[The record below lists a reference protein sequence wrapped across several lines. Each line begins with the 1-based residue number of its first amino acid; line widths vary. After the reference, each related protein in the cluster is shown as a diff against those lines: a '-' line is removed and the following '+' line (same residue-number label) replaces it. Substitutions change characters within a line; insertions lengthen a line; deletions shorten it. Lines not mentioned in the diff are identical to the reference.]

1 MGPCLVC
8 GLLLYYICYT
18 YYCMRSW
25 CLVVGEKS
33 ADRDR
38 GIYRVAIESPAIILS
53 LFLRADD
60 REREKLMYPA
70 SAASR

>member
-8 GLLLYYICYT
+8 GLLLYYMLYL
-18 YYCMRSW
+18 YAV
-25 CLVVGEKS
+25 LVFGRCEKS